1 MEEKRVLVEELQ
13 LLRARIDRNPELTR
27 FAAENI
33 RLLDHIKR
41 LILYHHFI
49 FLVYD
54 KHSSIPLE
62 HFVDT

>member
-41 LILYHHFI
+41 LILYPHFI
-49 FLVYD
+49 F
-54 KHSSIPLE
+54 
-62 HFVDT
+62 